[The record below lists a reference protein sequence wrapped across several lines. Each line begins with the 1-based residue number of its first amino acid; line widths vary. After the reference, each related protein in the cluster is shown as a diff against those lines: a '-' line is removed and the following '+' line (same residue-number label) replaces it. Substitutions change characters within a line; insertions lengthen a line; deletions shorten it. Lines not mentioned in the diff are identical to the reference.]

1 LVRNKLI
8 DCVSYLRFPD
18 VVEGTVAHV
27 WRAAADSY
35 KKRGFYPLAI
45 TRPRIAM
52 LQTGK

>member
-27 WRAAADSY
+27 WRAAADFC
-35 KKRGFYPLAI
+35 KKRAFYPAAI
-45 TRPRIAM
+45 IRPSIAI